1 MGMENPQVIELQ
13 SLRSQPIADESFSKD
28 GCWLAVIPRDRH
40 LITVFSYAL
49 RLQFFLVVRER
60 LLRLTITRLG
70 GTSAVVGGWDT
81 E

>member
-1 MGMENPQVIELQ
+1 MIEFP
-13 SLRSQPIADESFSKD
+13 SSRSQPIADLSFSKD
-28 GCWLAVIPRDRH
+28 GCSLAVIPRDRH

-49 RLQFFLVVRER
+49 LLQFFLVVGER

-70 GTSAVVGGWDT
+70 RTSAVVGGWDT

>member
-1 MGMENPQVIELQ
+1 MGMENPQVIEFQ
-13 SLRSQPIADESFSKD
+13 GLRSQPLADESFSRD
-28 GCWLAVIPRDRH
+28 GCSFAVIPRDGH
-40 LITVFSYAL
+40 LMTVFSYAL
-49 RLQFFLVVRER
+49 LLQFFLVVGER